1 MTTSIRTLKE
11 LTDAGIPRGTIA
23 ARCRSGRYHRVLPSV
38 YSLVE
43 PDTYIRCAALSE
55 WRPDGVL
62 SHRTAAW
69 LYGWLPEPVVVEA
82 TIPRALRVTPPDWL
96 RLYRRDLPTSSVSM
110 VSLLPVVS
118 SARALFDCAV
128 VMPERDVASLVD
140 TELNRSVD
148 PDEFRDLCITH
159 RGRHGAPAA
168 RLLLRHAALR
178 AASEPERVLGRE
190 LSLRGCPLEANHP
203 IGPYSGDFVDEQAR
217 IVVEVDGREFHSDP
231 KVFRND
237 RRRQNWLVREGWM
250 VLRFAAYDVLAH
262 PDVIADEIV
271 TAVRRRRRSRR

>member
-1 MTTSIRTLKE
+1 MVTAVPPRPPDIV
-11 LTDAGIPRGTIA
+11 GI
-23 ARCRSGRYHRVLPSV
+23 
-38 YSLVE
+38 
-43 PDTYIRCAALSE
+43 
-55 WRPDGVL
+55 DGV
-62 SHRTAAW
+62 AAPCG
-69 LYGWLPEPVVVEA
+69 LV
-82 TIPRALRVTPPDWL
+82 RSSALRL
-96 RLYRRDLPTSSVSM
+96 RRRH
-110 VSLLPVVS
+110 
-118 SARALFDCAV
+118 ARA
-128 VMPERDVASLVD
+128 RRRVACRR
-140 TELNRSVD
+140 ELNRSVD

-203 IGPYSGDFVDEQAR
+203 IGPYSGDFVDEQAQ